1 MADFEACKS
10 QFLFDINA
18 IVEMEE
24 IPTDLIINWDHT
36 GIKYVPVGNWTLAKE
51 GSEGVDIV
59 GLDDKRQ
66 LTAVFGCNMKG
77 EFLPLQIIYGR
88 KNY

>member
-1 MADFEACKS
+1 MGFVKRRANTSAKVCVADFEASKH

-36 GIKYVPVGNWTLAKE
+36 SIKYVPVGNWTMAKE
-51 GSEGVDIV
+51 GS
-59 GLDDKRQ
+59 K
-66 LTAVFGCNMKG
+66 
-77 EFLPLQIIYGR
+77 
-88 KNY
+88 